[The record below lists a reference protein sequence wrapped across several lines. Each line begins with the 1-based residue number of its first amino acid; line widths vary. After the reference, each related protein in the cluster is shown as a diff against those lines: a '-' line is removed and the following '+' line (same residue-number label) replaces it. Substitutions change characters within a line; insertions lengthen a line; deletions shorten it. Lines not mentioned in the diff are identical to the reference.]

1 MTCMFFKVSCDY
13 LLFLCMYAGSKG
25 LAASSWSADIGVGRP
40 YHSLGVY
47 YYGGA
52 PGKSHRSSSSQQRK
66 PQSCRG
72 GRLMHVTIDIKSVDC
87 YVFNYSTS

>member
-1 MTCMFFKVSCDY
+1 MHADP
-13 LLFLCMYAGSKG
+13 KG

-40 YHSLGVY
+40 HNSPGVY

>member
-1 MTCMFFKVSCDY
+1 MNCSY
-13 LLFLCMYAGSKG
+13 LLLLCMHAGPKG

-52 PGKSHRSSSSQQRK
+52 PRKSHSYSSSQQRK

-72 GRLMHVTIDIKSVDC
+72 GRLMHVTLNTKSVNR
-87 YVFNYSTS
+87 YVIYYSSF